1 MEKFFWTIIKD
12 DYVNPVMYLMRAP
25 STDGGFTEK
34 TEWSEDIFDAYQFED
49 ANATEF
55 LHAFDQA
62 KADYP
67 NEDIRSKMVKIMAVV
82 L

>member
-1 MEKFFWTIIKD
+1 MEKFFYTIVKD

-34 TEWSEDIFDAYQFED
+34 TEWSEDIFDAYQFAEASD
-49 ANATEF
+49 TEF

-67 NEDIRSKMVKIMAVV
+67 DEDIRTKMVEIMAVV

>member
-1 MEKFFWTIIKD
+1 MEKFFYTIVKD
-12 DYVNPVMYLMRAP
+12 DYVNPVMYLMSAP
-25 STDGGFTEK
+25 STNNGCTET
-34 TEWSEDIFDAYQFED
+34 TEWSEDIFEAYQFED

-67 NEDIRSKMVKIMAVV
+67 NEDIRTKMVKVMAVV